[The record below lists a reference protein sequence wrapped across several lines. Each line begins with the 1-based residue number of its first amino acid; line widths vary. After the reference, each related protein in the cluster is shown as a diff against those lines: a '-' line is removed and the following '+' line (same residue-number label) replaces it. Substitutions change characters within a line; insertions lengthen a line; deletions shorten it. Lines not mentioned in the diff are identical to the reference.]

1 MSDKLQQIFSKLTQT
16 GEQITY
22 TTNEQILDCIAET
35 AKAFEGA
42 HPDKTEDIKTYFSLW
57 KELFEKLN
65 YDDVSAD
72 LKKVHQYS
80 IQYPSLPCSLY
91 SIFNKEAI
99 LDDTDSVTKTSLSES
114 ELKDSLT
121 FSSEYKSNEP
131 MDINNP
137 IIVCEALSAPI
148 VIDGNE
154 KIQNPDTPLYLIPYM
169 KLTKQH
175 FINEFNFAVFT
186 FAEEVNA
193 CFNTFDAAVLMQSY
207 LRIGNKFKL

>member
-1 MSDKLQQIFSKLTQT
+1 MSDKLQQIFSDLTQA

-22 TTNEQILDCIAET
+22 TTNEQILACIAET
-35 AKAFEGA
+35 AKVFEGA

-57 KELFEKLN
+57 KELFEKLE
-65 YDDVSAD
+65 YDDVRDD

-80 IQYPSLPCSLY
+80 MQYSALPCSLY
-91 SIFNKEAI
+91 SIFNTEAI
-99 LDDTDSVTKTSLSES
+99 LNDTESLTTTTLSEAGF
-114 ELKDSLT
+114 EDSLV
-121 FSSEYKSNEP
+121 FSNDKKNCEP
-131 MDINNP
+131 MDSNKP
-137 IIVCEALSAPI
+137 VVVCAALSAPI

-154 KIQNPDTPLYLIPYM
+154 EIQNSDTPLSVIPYM

-193 CFNTFDAAVLMQSY
+193 CFKSFDAAALMQSY

>member
-1 MSDKLQQIFSKLTQT
+1 MSDKLQQIFSDLTQA

-22 TTNEQILDCIAET
+22 TTNEQILACIAET
-35 AKAFEGA
+35 AKVFKGA

-57 KELFEKLN
+57 KELFEKLE
-65 YDDVSAD
+65 YDDVSD
-72 LKKVHQYS
+72 VLKKVHQYS
-80 IQYPSLPCSLY
+80 MQYSALPCPLY
-91 SIFNKEAI
+91 SIFNTEAI
-99 LDDTDSVTKTSLSES
+99 LNDTESLTTTTLSEAGF
-114 ELKDSLT
+114 EDSLV
-121 FSSEYKSNEP
+121 FSNDKKNCEP
-131 MDINNP
+131 MDSNKP
-137 IIVCEALSAPI
+137 VVVCAALSAPI

-154 KIQNPDTPLYLIPYM
+154 EIQNSDTPLYVIPYM

-193 CFNTFDAAVLMQSY
+193 CFKSFDAAALMQSY